1 MLLFTGRRH
10 RIGCTRCVEPYL
22 FPISMLN
29 LLGPQSGWFW
39 PCFFPSSFLAVLFLY
54 RPRRG
59 YLVRIYS
66 QLRQGSGPTGL
77 DRIVVYP
84 AFTFLQKRES
94 VSHFLSPPCKPHD
107 PSESLPPEKRWH
119 SGRMTRESDLCP
131 ETTFGCNYI
140 LALPIFFSFPNA
152 ALLILALSELQN
164 PRNNSN
170 HRSSS
175 HSLCTLHIFLP
186 QREIKVITCIR
197 VFCRQKNPT
206 VSLNRMLSNLP
217 LEMVSAMLFS
227 KQASRTNH
235 M

>member
-1 MLLFTGRRH
+1 
-10 RIGCTRCVEPYL
+10 
-22 FPISMLN
+22 MLN

-84 AFTFLQKRES
+84 AFTFLRKRES

-119 SGRMTRESDLCP
+119 SGRMTRESNLCP

-235 M
+235 T